1 MRVLYWRT
9 ETNYCD
15 GVVTDSKKKGER
27 RNQTIKNVLY
37 QPQQYDNCF
46 QFSPGEQRK
55 RNTTQDG
62 RNLPTNCFVSGFAFF
77 CSEEKG
83 EIRFCLFLFLRPRDG
98 FEIKIRGK
106 RERTRQKEKKSAH
119 YIFFDSHGGQ
129 ERPTAKDRKQKVRRG
144 ILIVIVQKREL
155 PYGRS
160 ALVLTEM
167 MMMIVVT
174 ITG

>member
-1 MRVLYWRT
+1 MIIAFNFHRENR
-9 ETNYCD
+9 E
-15 GVVTDSKKKGER
+15 SE
-27 RNQTIKNVLY
+27 
-37 QPQQYDNCF
+37 
-46 QFSPGEQRK
+46 
-55 RNTTQDG
+55 NTTQDG

-129 ERPTAKDRKQKVRRG
+129 ERPTAKDRKQKVRKG

-155 PYGRS
+155 PYCRS
-160 ALVLTEM
+160 ALVLYLPR
-167 MMMIVVT
+167 
-174 ITG
+174 